1 MRIYKA
7 EPKPKTPELTY
18 SFRNGFGI
26 RSLTDARGIVHT
38 SAVKSSVKKQ
48 PCAYTVD
55 DYDMDWLRSPIL
67 PKSVN
72 STRKLTVGDVFCGAG
87 IFSLGVEEACRA
99 FNIHCEHIFGIDF
112 NKEAMEVY
120 KANFPEANH
129 LLCDVLELIDGEFN
143 QKPSKSEKLFLSRNK
158 HVDILIGGPPC
169 QGHSDLNNRTR
180 RDDPKNRLYSKMSRI
195 AQLLAPEFVLIENVP
210 GVIHDRN
217 AIVQRTAS
225 ELSDLGYTISSGVV
239 NLWEIGLP
247 QKRKRFVLLAT
258 KKGSCEIPDI
268 LQVERCGRRP
278 LRWAIGDLIS
288 KYGFQDSTFD
298 TSSTHSAENQRR
310 IAYLF
315 ANRLYNLPNSQRPP
329 CHRNKVHSYTAVYGR
344 MNWNE
349 LSPTITGGFGST
361 GQGRFVHPLRQ
372 RSLTPHEAARVQF
385 VPDFFHFPDVG
396 RRAVQQIIG
405 NAAPPKLSYAII
417 LNSLIKGVFQ

>member
-1 MRIYKA
+1 MRIFKA
-7 EPKPKTPELTY
+7 EPKQNNPELTY

-26 RSLTDARGIVHT
+26 RSLTDARGIVHAST
-38 SAVKSSVKKQ
+38 VKSSVKKR
-48 PCAYTVD
+48 PCVYTVD
-55 DYDMDWLRSPIL
+55 DYDIDWLRSSIR
-67 PKSVN
+67 PKSSN

-120 KANFPEANH
+120 KANFPKANH
-129 LLCDVLELIDGEFN
+129 LLCDVLELIDGKFG
-143 QKPSKSEKLFLSRNK
+143 QRPSTSEKEFLSRNG

-180 RDDPKNRLYSKMSRI
+180 RDDPKNKLYSKMSRI
-195 AQLLAPEFVLIENVP
+195 AQLLDPKFVLIENVP
-210 GVIHDRN
+210 GVIHDKHS
-217 AIVQRTAS
+217 IVQKTAT
-225 ELSDLGYTISSGVV
+225 ELSTLGYTISSGVV

-258 KKGSCEIPDI
+258 KKGTCEIPDI
-268 LQVERCGRRP
+268 LTVDPCGKRP
-278 LRWAIGDLIS
+278 LRWAIGDLIN
-288 KYGFQDSTFD
+288 KYGFEDSIFN
-298 TSSTHSAENQRR
+298 TSSTHSQENQRR

-315 ANRLYNLPNSQRPP
+315 AHKLYDLPNSQRPP
-329 CHRNKVHSYTAVYGR
+329 CHKDKAHSYTAVYGR

-361 GQGRFVHPLRQ
+361 GQGRFVHPLKQ
-372 RSLTPHEAARVQF
+372 RTLTPHEAARVQF
-385 VPDFFHFPDVG
+385 VPDFFRFPNVG
-396 RRAVQQIIG
+396 RRALQQIIG
-405 NAAPPKLSYAII
+405 NAAPPKLSYTII
-417 LNSLIKGVFQ
+417 LNSLMKGVFQ